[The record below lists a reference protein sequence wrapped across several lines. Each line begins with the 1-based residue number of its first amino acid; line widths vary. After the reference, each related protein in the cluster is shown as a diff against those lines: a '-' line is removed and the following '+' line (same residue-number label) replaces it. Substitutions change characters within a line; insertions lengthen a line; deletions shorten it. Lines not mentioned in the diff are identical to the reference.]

1 VSLVPKGPFLSVL
14 PHPPSR
20 PPPLRTGFRPVS
32 LVRSV
37 IALLPPP
44 ERIVFPRTRTANRLR
59 SAPPPHSLLLH
70 TANDAHC
77 PSSGLAASLQP
88 PPPPLPKVAPPLA
101 AAPFVSPFR
110 IPPFFIRIPFP
121 ELDCRKATAHTRP
134 LLVPPRSLLGP
145 GPYFFTLQWCYFL
158 VCTALHFFPKV
169 CLFLHSSHRIPPRPS
184 SFISRLVCGGRA
196 PAPHTCHHASRCVT
210 R

>member
-14 PHPPSR
+14 PHPPTPSEDRLPSCQFSAERYR
-20 PPPLRTGFRPVS
+20 P
-32 LVRSV
+32 
-37 IALLPPP
+37 APPP

-70 TANDAHC
+70 TANDAHR

-88 PPPPLPKVAPPLA
+88 PPPPLPKVAPRGR
-101 AAPFVSPFR
+101 PFR
-110 IPPFFIRIPFP
+110 IPLPYPPFLYPYPLSRVRLP
-121 ELDCRKATAHTRP
+121 ESHSPHPTAPRSP
-134 LLVPPRSLLGP
+134 PPRSLLGP